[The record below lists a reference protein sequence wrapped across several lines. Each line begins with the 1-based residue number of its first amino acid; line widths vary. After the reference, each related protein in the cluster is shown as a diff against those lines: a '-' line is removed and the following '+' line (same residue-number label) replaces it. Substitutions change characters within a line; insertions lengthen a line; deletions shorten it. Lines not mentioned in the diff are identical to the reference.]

1 MSNLIFLLTFTRI
14 GNGEVHQVPRG
25 SVRML
30 TQRKHP
36 SAIPPDA
43 ARSVS
48 GAVVDFVF
56 QSRCRSFSEVERE
69 AKRAAPM
76 LDFCACQIN
85 PVRCYLAQ
93 LREDEKLKYPAIS
106 SEHEDVRCYSINPC
120 FLLRQHI

>member
-30 TQRKHP
+30 TQRKDDCVIHP
-36 SAIPPDA
+36 DVAKSI
-43 ARSVS
+43 S

-56 QSRCRSFSEVERE
+56 QSRRGFSEVERE
-69 AKRAAPM
+69 AKLAAPM
-76 LDFCACQIN
+76 LEFSACQMN
-85 PVRCYLAQ
+85 ALRCHLAQ

>member
-56 QSRCRSFSEVERE
+56 QSRRGFSEVERE
-69 AKRAAPM
+69 ARLAAPM
-76 LDFCACQIN
+76 LEFSACQMN
-85 PVRCYLAQ
+85 VLRCHLAQ
-93 LREDEKLKYPAIS
+93 VREDEKLKYPAIS